1 MFRYKDGRKPGPSS
15 VVFFKLRKKKTT
27 SLTVLFPAL
36 TYNKMRLSV
45 AVAVLARMGIA
56 QVWQDELVLANLF
69 LVILIGLCHLTLPDL
84 PSPYI

>member
-45 AVAVLARMGIA
+45 AVSVLAPMGIA
-56 QVWQDELVLANLF
+56 QVWQDELVHAKLF
-69 LVILIGLCHLTLPDL
+69 SVILFSLCHLTLTDL
-84 PSPYI
+84 LAP